1 MITDQ
6 ERMKT
11 DVVFVDTVIREC
23 AQLSIQHESDK
34 LKIEALERQIAE
46 GVKASDLQAAA
57 DALVGAESA
66 MQQRLTKAKYQIEW
80 LMKVEILAVCAQISL
95 ARWARYASRCGKRV
109 LTCDAERTFPALLPQ
124 SRD

>member
-34 LKIEALERQIAE
+34 LKIEDLVRQLEE
-46 GVKASDLQAAA
+46 GKISNLQAAVVVPA
-57 DALVGAESA
+57 DDAERI
-66 MQQRLTKAKYQIEW
+66 MQQRLTKAKHQIEW
-80 LMKVEILAVCAQISL
+80 LMKGGDPCRLCANRPCKMGEVCKPVWKEGADL
-95 ARWARYASRCGKRV
+95 
-109 LTCDAERTFPALLPQ
+109 
-124 SRD
+124 

>member
-34 LKIEALERQIAE
+34 LKIEDLVRQLEE
-46 GVKASDLQAAA
+46 GKINNLQAAVVVPA
-57 DALVGAESA
+57 DDAERI
-66 MQQRLTKAKYQIEW
+66 MQQRLTKAKHQIEW
-80 LMKVEILAVCAQISL
+80 LMKGGDPCRLCANRPCKMGEVCKPVWKEGADL
-95 ARWARYASRCGKRV
+95 
-109 LTCDAERTFPALLPQ
+109 
-124 SRD
+124 

>member
-34 LKIEALERQIAE
+34 LKIDDLVRQLEE
-46 GVKASDLQAAA
+46 GKINNLQAAVVVPA
-57 DALVGAESA
+57 DDAESV
-66 MQQRLTKAKYQIEW
+66 MQQRLTKAKHQIEW
-80 LMKVEILAVCAQISL
+80 LMKGGDPCRLCANRPCKMGEVCKPVWKEGADL
-95 ARWARYASRCGKRV
+95 
-109 LTCDAERTFPALLPQ
+109 
-124 SRD
+124 

>member
-34 LKIEALERQIAE
+34 LKIEDLVRQLEE
-46 GVKASDLQAAA
+46 GKINNLQAAVVVPA
-57 DALVGAESA
+57 DDAERT
-66 MQQRLTKAKYQIEW
+66 MQQRLTKAKHQIEW
-80 LMKVEILAVCAQISL
+80 LMKGGDPCRLCANGPCKMGEVCKPVWKEGADL
-95 ARWARYASRCGKRV
+95 
-109 LTCDAERTFPALLPQ
+109 
-124 SRD
+124 

>member
-46 GVKASDLQAAA
+46 GIKVSDLQAAA
-57 DALVGAESA
+57 DALAGAESA

-80 LMKVEILAVCAQISL
+80 LMKGGDPCRLCANRPCKMGEVCKPVWKEGADL
-95 ARWARYASRCGKRV
+95 
-109 LTCDAERTFPALLPQ
+109 
-124 SRD
+124 

>member
-46 GVKASDLQAAA
+46 GIKGQ
-57 DALVGAESA
+57 
-66 MQQRLTKAKYQIEW
+66 
-80 LMKVEILAVCAQISL
+80 
-95 ARWARYASRCGKRV
+95 
-109 LTCDAERTFPALLPQ
+109 
-124 SRD
+124 

>member
-34 LKIEALERQIAE
+34 LKIEDLVRQLEE
-46 GVKASDLQAAA
+46 GKISNLQAAVVVPA
-57 DALVGAESA
+57 DNADI
-66 MQQRLTKAKYQIEW
+66 MQQRLTKAKHQIEW
-80 LMKVEILAVCAQISL
+80 LMKGGDPCRLCANRPCKMGEVCKPVWKEGVDL
-95 ARWARYASRCGKRV
+95 
-109 LTCDAERTFPALLPQ
+109 
-124 SRD
+124 

>member
-34 LKIEALERQIAE
+34 LKIEDLVRQLEE
-46 GVKASDLQAAA
+46 GKISNMQAAVVVPA
-57 DALVGAESA
+57 DNADI
-66 MQQRLTKAKYQIEW
+66 MQQRLTKAKHQIEW
-80 LMKVEILAVCAQISL
+80 LMKGGDPCRLCANRPCKMGEVCKPVWKEGVDL
-95 ARWARYASRCGKRV
+95 
-109 LTCDAERTFPALLPQ
+109 
-124 SRD
+124 

>member
-34 LKIEALERQIAE
+34 LKIDDLVRQLEE
-46 GVKASDLQAAA
+46 GKINNLQAAVVVPA
-57 DALVGAESA
+57 DDAESV
-66 MQQRLTKAKYQIEW
+66 MQQRLTKAKHQIEW
-80 LMKVEILAVCAQISL
+80 LMKGGDPCRLCANRPCKMGEVCKPVRKEGADL
-95 ARWARYASRCGKRV
+95 
-109 LTCDAERTFPALLPQ
+109 
-124 SRD
+124 

>member
-34 LKIEALERQIAE
+34 LKIEALERRIADQ
-46 GVKASDLQAAA
+46 GVEINNLQAAA
-57 DALVGAESA
+57 AVPADDAESV
-66 MQQRLTKAKYQIEW
+66 MQRLTKAKCQIEW
-80 LMKVEILAVCAQISL
+80 LMKGGDPCRLCANRPCKMGEVCKPVWKEGADL
-95 ARWARYASRCGKRV
+95 
-109 LTCDAERTFPALLPQ
+109 
-124 SRD
+124 

>member
-46 GVKASDLQAAA
+46 GIKLSDLQAAVA
-57 DALVGAESA
+57 APAGDAESV
-66 MQQRLTKAKYQIEW
+66 MQQRLTKAKHQIEW
-80 LMKVEILAVCAQISL
+80 LMKGGDPCRLCANRPCKMGEVCKPVWKEGADL
-95 ARWARYASRCGKRV
+95 
-109 LTCDAERTFPALLPQ
+109 
-124 SRD
+124 

>member
-34 LKIEALERQIAE
+34 LKIKDLVRQLEE
-46 GVKASDLQAAA
+46 GKISNLQAAVIVPA
-57 DALVGAESA
+57 DNADV
-66 MQQRLTKAKYQIEW
+66 MQQRLTKAKHQIEW
-80 LMKVEILAVCAQISL
+80 LMKGGDPCRLCANRPCKMGEVCKPVWKEGADL
-95 ARWARYASRCGKRV
+95 
-109 LTCDAERTFPALLPQ
+109 
-124 SRD
+124 

>member
-34 LKIEALERQIAE
+34 LKIEELARQLEDLVRQLEEGKISNLQVAVTAPDDDAE
-46 GVKASDLQAAA
+46 RI
-57 DALVGAESA
+57 
-66 MQQRLTKAKYQIEW
+66 MQQRLTKAKHQIEW
-80 LMKVEILAVCAQISL
+80 LMKGGDPCRLCANRPCKMGEVCKPVWKESADL
-95 ARWARYASRCGKRV
+95 
-109 LTCDAERTFPALLPQ
+109 
-124 SRD
+124 

>member
-34 LKIEALERQIAE
+34 LKIEDLVRQLEE
-46 GVKASDLQAAA
+46 GKISNLQVAVVAPA
-57 DALVGAESA
+57 DDANI
-66 MQQRLTKAKYQIEW
+66 MQQRLTKAKHQIEW
-80 LMKVEILAVCAQISL
+80 LMKGGDPCRLCANRPCKMGEVCKPVWKEGADL
-95 ARWARYASRCGKRV
+95 
-109 LTCDAERTFPALLPQ
+109 
-124 SRD
+124 

>member
-34 LKIEALERQIAE
+34 LKIEDLVRQLEE
-46 GVKASDLQAAA
+46 GKINNLQAAA
-57 DALVGAESA
+57 VVPADDTDL

-80 LMKVEILAVCAQISL
+80 LMKGGDPCRLCANRPCKMGEVCKPVWKEGVDL
-95 ARWARYASRCGKRV
+95 
-109 LTCDAERTFPALLPQ
+109 
-124 SRD
+124 

>member
-34 LKIEALERQIAE
+34 LKIEDLVRQLEE
-46 GVKASDLQAAA
+46 GKINNLQAAVVVPA
-57 DALVGAESA
+57 DDAERT
-66 MQQRLTKAKYQIEW
+66 MQQRLTKAKHQIEW
-80 LMKVEILAVCAQISL
+80 LMKGGDPCRLCANRPCKMGEVCKPVWKEGADL
-95 ARWARYASRCGKRV
+95 
-109 LTCDAERTFPALLPQ
+109 
-124 SRD
+124 

>member
-34 LKIEALERQIAE
+34 LKIEDLVRQLEE
-46 GVKASDLQAAA
+46 GKINNLQAAVVVPA
-57 DALVGAESA
+57 GDAERI
-66 MQQRLTKAKYQIEW
+66 MQQRLTKAKHQIEW
-80 LMKVEILAVCAQISL
+80 LMKGGDPCRLCANRPCKMGEVCKPVWKEGADL
-95 ARWARYASRCGKRV
+95 
-109 LTCDAERTFPALLPQ
+109 
-124 SRD
+124 

>member
-11 DVVFVDTVIREC
+11 DVVFVDAVIREC

-34 LKIEALERQIAE
+34 LKIEDLVRQLEE
-46 GVKASDLQAAA
+46 GKISNLQAATVVPV
-57 DALVGAESA
+57 DDTDI

-80 LMKVEILAVCAQISL
+80 LMKGGDPCRLCANRPCKMGEVCKPVWKEGADL
-95 ARWARYASRCGKRV
+95 
-109 LTCDAERTFPALLPQ
+109 
-124 SRD
+124 